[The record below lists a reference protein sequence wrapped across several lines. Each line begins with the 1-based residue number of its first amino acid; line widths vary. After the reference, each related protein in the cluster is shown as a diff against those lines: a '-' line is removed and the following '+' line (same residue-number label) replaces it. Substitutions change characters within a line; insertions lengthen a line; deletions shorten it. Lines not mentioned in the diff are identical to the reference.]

1 MPNTKLKNIS
11 FNLTDEFKI
20 HPELLSSLGYCLS
33 KSSQI
38 IKERFDQELEKYD
51 LITPQA
57 GLLNILF
64 HSQPI
69 NQLEL
74 GSSIGIDKATM
85 VKLIDGLEEL
95 GLVERTTDQKDR
107 RAKLVTITKSGK
119 KLSEEIQK
127 CRYQIEE
134 DLLSEFNKKERED
147 IRKYMAKMLICFNS
161 KRIIK

>member
-1 MPNTKLKNIS
+1 MTQSKLKNIS
-11 FNLTDEFKI
+11 YNLTDEFKI

-51 LITPQA
+51 LITAQA

-64 HSQPI
+64 HSPPI

-85 VKLIDGLEEL
+85 VKLIDGLENL
-95 GLVERTTDQKDR
+95 GYVERTTNTNDR
-107 RAKLVTITKSGK
+107 RAKLVTITKIGR
-119 KLSEEIQK
+119 KLSEELQR
-127 CRYQIEE
+127 CRKGIEE
-134 DLLSEFNKKERED
+134 DLLADFTKKEREA
-147 IRKYMAKMLICFNS
+147 IRSYMAKMLVSFNS
-161 KRIIK
+161 KRKIK

>member
-1 MPNTKLKNIS
+1 MNQSKLKNIS

-51 LITPQA
+51 IITTQA
-57 GLLNILF
+57 GMLNILF
-64 HSQPI
+64 HSPPI

-74 GSSIGIDKATM
+74 GNSIGIDKATM
-85 VKLIDGLEEL
+85 VKLIDGLENL
-95 GLVERTTDQKDR
+95 GYVERSTDTSDR
-107 RAKLVTITKSGK
+107 RAKLVTITKAGR

-127 CRYQIEE
+127 CRRKIED
-134 DLLSEFNKKERED
+134 DLLAEFSKKEREE
-147 IRKYMAKMLICFNS
+147 IRTYMAKMLVCFNS
-161 KRIIK
+161 KRKIK